1 MPERKYL
8 DNIKVFTEA
17 KQTLYNSTAT
27 YLQEYLREHFTPN
40 CDREIGYY
48 DTYNGTYEY
57 EASFDG
63 TFEEFI
69 TYVGTLKDVYDRYNG
84 NSAFQMPLI
93 VKAYERTE
101 DRLAEYNNQETD
113 TDYNELEIAYDGY
126 KLTWWEMIG

>member
-1 MPERKYL
+1 MPERDYLQHDEAFQMTKRALYESSVKY
-8 DNIKVFTEA
+8 I
-17 KQTLYNSTAT
+17 
-27 YLQEYLREHFTPN
+27 QEYLREHFTPN

-48 DTYNGTYEY
+48 NTYNGTYEY

-69 TYVGTLKDVYDRYNG
+69 AYVGTLKDRFDSYHG
-84 NSAFQMPLI
+84 NSAFPEPIIM
-93 VKAYERTE
+93 KAYERTE

-126 KLTWWEMIG
+126 TLTWWEMIG